1 MIEYNDGIHL
11 KGTGLW
17 FDSKKK
23 AGLSFISNANVD
35 KFTVPEKTIAT
46 PETVKFLEKKIRKS
60 IVLSCPYYRPFT
72 LGNLQVELV
81 PSGHM
86 LGSSQMVVDKGEK
99 TLVYTGDLNLKKLPT
114 TEVAYLK
121 KCDVLVMKST
131 FGLPEYIFP
140 TFEES
145 IKPLTKFI
153 EDAFSSHSTPVILVE
168 PMGIGQD
175 IIKALGEN
183 GFKIS
188 LHKSI
193 NNVTEIYEDFGVN
206 FGDYERLKS
215 DKIEERVV
223 IIPPDKIDSDDLN
236 KIKSKRSAIIIESGE
251 EEISS
256 AKSQLK
262 VDEVFTFSSHAG
274 YNELLEYIEIVS
286 PEKIYLVDR
295 HANEFA
301 KTLEKKGYQAIALEK
316 PTQLNLL

>member
-11 KGTGLW
+11 KGTELW

-72 LGNLQVELV
+72 LGNLRVELV

-99 TLVYTGDLNLKKLPT
+99 TLTYTGDLNLKKLPT
-114 TEVAYLK
+114 TEAAYST
-121 KCDVLVMKST
+121 KCDVLVLKST

-145 IKPLTKFI
+145 IKPLIKFI

-168 PMGIGQD
+168 ALGIGQD
-175 IIKALGEN
+175 IIKALGEY

-188 LHKSI
+188 LHKSVRRI
-193 NNVTEIYEDFGVN
+193 TKIYEDFGIS
-206 FGDYERLKS
+206 FGNYELLKS
-215 DKIEERVV
+215 DNTEERVV
-223 IIPPDKIDSDDLN
+223 IIPPDRIESEEIIKISN
-236 KIKSKRSAIIIESGE
+236 KRSAIIIESGGK
-251 EEISS
+251 EISS
-256 AKSQLK
+256 VKSK
-262 VDEVFTFSSHAG
+262 FNVDEVFTISSHAG
-274 YNELLEYIEIVS
+274 YNELLEYIEKVS
-286 PEKIYLVDR
+286 PEKVYVVDR

-301 KTLEKKGYQAIALEK
+301 KTLEEKGYQAIALEK

>member
-23 AGLSFISNANVD
+23 AGLSFISNANID
-35 KFTVPEKTIAT
+35 KFTAPEKTIAT

-60 IVLSCPYYRPFT
+60 IILSCPYYRPFT
-72 LGNLQVELV
+72 LGNLRVELV

-99 TLVYTGDLNLKKLPT
+99 TLIYAGDLNLKKLPT
-114 TEVAYLK
+114 TEAAYST
-121 KCDVLVMKST
+121 KCDVLVLKST

-140 TFEES
+140 KFEES
-145 IKPLTKFI
+145 IKPLIKFI
-153 EDAFSSHSTPVILVE
+153 EDTLSSHSSPVILVE

-175 IIKALGEN
+175 IIKALGEK

-193 NNVTEIYEDFGVN
+193 YNVTKIYEDFGVR

-215 DKIEERVV
+215 DKTEERVV
-223 IIPPDKIDSDDLN
+223 IIPPDKIESDDLK
-236 KIKSKRSAIIIESGE
+236 KIKSKRFAIIIESGGK
-251 EEISS
+251 EISS
-256 AKSQLK
+256 VKSEFN
-262 VDEVFTFSSHAG
+262 VDQVFTFSTKAG
-274 YNELLEYIEIVS
+274 YKELLEYIEKVS

-301 KTLEKKGYQAIALEK
+301 KILEEKGYQAIALEK